1 MISPVVLLLE
11 NILCF
16 VMEVLRLPACYPKA
30 QNLLTI
36 MQVKTK
42 MVKVAT
48 KIFRNPRFYE
58 AVQCVHYITDK

>member
-11 NILCF
+11 NSLCF

-48 KIFRNPRFYE
+48 KIFRSQILRGSTM
-58 AVQCVHYITDK
+58 CTLHY

>member
-48 KIFRNPRFYE
+48 KIFRSQILRGSTM
-58 AVQCVHYITDK
+58 CTLHY

>member
-1 MISPVVLLLE
+1 
-11 NILCF
+11 
-16 VMEVLRLPACYPKA
+16 LRLPACYPKA